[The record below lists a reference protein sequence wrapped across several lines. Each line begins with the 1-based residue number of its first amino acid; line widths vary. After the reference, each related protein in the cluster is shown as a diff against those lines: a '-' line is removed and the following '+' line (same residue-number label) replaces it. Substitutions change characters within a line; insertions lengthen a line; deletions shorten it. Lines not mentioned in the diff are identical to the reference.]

1 VRPTC
6 STPTT
11 NLVMSPCFIGALNS
25 MPSIDAVTTVLRAR
39 RLAASAV
46 ALSIQV
52 TKLSEVNQ
60 KFIADSSLITMMA
73 TGT

>member
-1 VRPTC
+1 
-6 STPTT
+6 
-11 NLVMSPCFIGALNS
+11 

-39 RLAASAV
+39 RMAAKAV

-60 KFIADSSLITMMA
+60 KFIADSSLIIMMA
-73 TGT
+73 IGT

>member
-1 VRPTC
+1 
-6 STPTT
+6 
-11 NLVMSPCFIGALNS
+11 MSLFIIGTLTS

-39 RLAASAV
+39 RLAANAV
-46 ALSIQV
+46 ALSIQI

-60 KFIADSSLITMMA
+60 KFIANSSLIIMMA